1 MSLPRSVDSPGNDRR
16 LLAMHPILRLLD
28 LAGFQD
34 RGQWNA
40 VQKHEVLRWWDSYW
54 DIDELVGSLPYIKIT
69 TGVMVAGFAILH
81 LSSGYVGGGK
91 YWLAR
96 RHPLAWGVICGMMV
110 FLCMVMRPSEAV
122 DFIYFRF

>member
-1 MSLPRSVDSPGNDRR
+1 MIAASWLCTQYFVFLTWLVFRIEDNGMLLRSMKSFVG
-16 LLAMHPILRLLD
+16 
-28 LAGFQD
+28 
-34 RGQWNA
+34 
-40 VQKHEVLRWWDSYW
+40 WDSYW
-54 DIDELVGSLPYIKIT
+54 DIDELLGTLPYIKIT
-69 TGVMVAGFAILH
+69 TGVMVAAFAISH

-110 FLCMVMRPSEAV
+110 FLCIVMRPSEAV

>member
-1 MSLPRSVDSPGNDRR
+1 MLFRSMKSFVG
-16 LLAMHPILRLLD
+16 
-28 LAGFQD
+28 
-34 RGQWNA
+34 
-40 VQKHEVLRWWDSYW
+40 WDSYW
-54 DIDELVGSLPYIKIT
+54 DIDELVGALPYIKIT
-69 TGVMVAGFAILH
+69 TGVMVAGFSIFH

-110 FLCMVMRPSEAV
+110 FLCIVMRPSEAV